1 VPEIV
6 NLDQAAA
13 WDGPSGE
20 AWVAREEVQNRALRA
35 HTERLLTAAAVR
47 PGDHVL
53 DVGCGTGETTRA
65 CARLA
70 VDGDVLG
77 VDLSTVM
84 LARARAAAAAEAL
97 TNVEFQRADAQV
109 HPFAPGR
116 ADLVIS
122 RFGVMFFADPGA
134 AFTNIG
140 RGMADHGRLVV
151 VVWQD
156 FARNEWMRVPWDA
169 LAMGRPLPT
178 PPAGAAG
185 PFGLADPEHVRSVLE
200 AAGFRRVG
208 FEDVAVPYDYG
219 PDADAAAAFAREIGV
234 MRPLLADLDD
244 DATAR
249 ALDALRDA
257 MARRETR
264 DGVLLDSRVWIV
276 TAFR

>member
-1 VPEIV
+1 MPEIV
-6 NLDQAAA
+6 NVDQAAA

-84 LARARAAAAAEAL
+84 LARARATAAAEAL

-122 RFGVMFFADPGA
+122 RFGVMFFADPVA
-134 AFTNIG
+134 AFANIA
-140 RGMADHGRLVV
+140 RALRPDGRLVAL
-151 VVWQD
+151 VWRRRED
-156 FARNEWMRVPWDA
+156 NPWVAAIDEA
-169 LAMGRPLPT
+169 LAPAAPLAEDEAFSLGDPET
-178 PPAGAAG
+178 TEAILEPAG
-185 PFGLADPEHVRSVLE
+185 FHD
-200 AAGFRRVG
+200 VG
-208 FEDVAVPYDYG
+208 FEAV
-219 PDADAAAAFAREIGV
+219 DADVFFGGDTAEALEWVGGFRTVHAALEALDPGAREGALA
-234 MRPLLADLDD
+234 RLRALLAAHHRADRGVVFASGAWLV
-244 DATAR
+244 TAR
-249 ALDALRDA
+249 
-257 MARRETR
+257 RR
-264 DGVLLDSRVWIV
+264 
-276 TAFR
+276 